1 MTVWD
6 SDEFMND
13 SCLGVV
19 EVDIAEDVAKVPGG
33 RIYKTWYLQVRTHP
47 GSLRAP
53 IRAPASA
60 CQHASSCPL
69 RMWPYM
75 ADLLEKPACCMHA
88 ADECSG
94 NELWKPQRKGVIAR
108 RVVSCEGCIEVEC
121 TRRTCPRTRRPS
133 IRQMPISPCRSSGYP
148 STSHSD
154 QQCSR
159 VLEQHL
165 WAISPLPESS
175 WEEQ

>member
-1 MTVWD
+1 MLPKGVKPWLQVPVVELLEVTVWD

-69 RMWPYM
+69 RMLPYM
-75 ADLLEKPACCMHA
+75 ADLLEKPACCMLQMSA
-88 ADECSG
+88 LETSCGSSRERAG
-94 NELWKPQRKGVIAR
+94 IAR
-108 RVVSCEGCIEVEC
+108 CMVSYEGYL
-121 TRRTCPRTRRPS
+121 
-133 IRQMPISPCRSSGYP
+133 QSGIYMQDVP
-148 STSHSD
+148 KD
-154 QQCSR
+154 QKTKHTPNANITLQIQW
-159 VLEQHL
+159 V
-165 WAISPLPESS
+165 PFDFTF
-175 WEEQ
+175 